1 VERID
6 MPLSASANIHL
17 KVIFVL
23 QCFQTPF
30 PLESHP
36 FFLEF
41 DLSQIAIIYNSGT
54 PELSL

>member
-1 VERID
+1 

-17 KVIFVL
+17 KVILVL

-41 DLSQIAIIYNSGT
+41 GLSKIAIIYNSGT